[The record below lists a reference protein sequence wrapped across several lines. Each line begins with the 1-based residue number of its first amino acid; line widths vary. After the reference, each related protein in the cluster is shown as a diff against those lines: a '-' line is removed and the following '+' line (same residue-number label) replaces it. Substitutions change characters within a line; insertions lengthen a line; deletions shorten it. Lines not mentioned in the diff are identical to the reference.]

1 MPKEK
6 KVREFNNHPNK
17 IGLKDVSG
25 YTIAEAANMFNLT
38 YITSYLKIFMTDVL
52 KIAPKLVGYMF
63 IFTRLWDVVNDPIWG
78 AVIAKRRAGKDGKFR
93 QYLRIVAVPLGIS
106 TIICFLPYTDENSIF
121 YNPTLAAN
129 PTLLFVISIIMYLI
143 YCTMYTAM
151 NIPFG
156 SLASV
161 ITDDPKG
168 RTLLSTARSV
178 GSGVG
183 GAVVTLIAPFV
194 IYVGTGVMDPTTGK
208 EIEVADGNRMF
219 WYAAL
224 MGVLAI
230 IFYLVGHRMV
240 KERVPAVDDEK
251 IDFKKTYLGLFKS
264 RPFVMLTISGVLIS
278 GQLQFNSFNAYL
290 YKNYFTNTSL
300 SVLGTICTYLP
311 MAALILFT
319 PKLAAKYGKKEL
331 CGRMSIIAAAAS
343 VFLAVTA
350 NSQSFIRWINPSQG
364 IYPAWLY
371 MTCLLLIGFGYTF
384 VSLTCWAVVMDVIDY
399 QEYKTGVRNES
410 AVYSAYTFGRQ
421 LGQAIA
427 DAGGLF
433 LLQWAKYDSET
444 AGNGFIT
451 ANDTSNKIM
460 FICTIIPAVVYT
472 GVWLIFRFGYP
483 LTKEKL
489 EPVYAY
495 VRAKREE
502 EEQAEQEKA
511 E

>member
-251 IDFKKTYLGLFKS
+251 IDFKKLF
-264 RPFVMLTISGVLIS
+264 FM
-278 GQLQFNSFNAYL
+278 
-290 YKNYFTNTSL
+290 
-300 SVLGTICTYLP
+300 
-311 MAALILFT
+311 
-319 PKLAAKYGKKEL
+319 
-331 CGRMSIIAAAAS
+331 
-343 VFLAVTA
+343 
-350 NSQSFIRWINPSQG
+350 
-364 IYPAWLY
+364 
-371 MTCLLLIGFGYTF
+371 
-384 VSLTCWAVVMDVIDY
+384 
-399 QEYKTGVRNES
+399 
-410 AVYSAYTFGRQ
+410 
-421 LGQAIA
+421 
-427 DAGGLF
+427 
-433 LLQWAKYDSET
+433 
-444 AGNGFIT
+444 
-451 ANDTSNKIM
+451 
-460 FICTIIPAVVYT
+460 
-472 GVWLIFRFGYP
+472 
-483 LTKEKL
+483 
-489 EPVYAY
+489 
-495 VRAKREE
+495 
-502 EEQAEQEKA
+502 
-511 E
+511 